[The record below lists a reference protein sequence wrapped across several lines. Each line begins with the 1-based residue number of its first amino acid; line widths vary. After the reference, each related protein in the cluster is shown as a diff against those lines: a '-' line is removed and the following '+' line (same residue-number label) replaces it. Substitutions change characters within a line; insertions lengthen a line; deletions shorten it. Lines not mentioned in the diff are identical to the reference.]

1 MDIAKIEGTK
11 KQMQRVFII
20 KNPLSCQRL
29 CCQVKKYKE
38 ELQGN
43 MAKVQRRNTIAKQI
57 QILQALNKSSVI
69 NFPIALN

>member
-69 NFPIALN
+69 NFSIALN